1 MVLDPEKGKMFW
13 ADVGESPKIEMSWMD
28 GSRRMPL
35 VTTRL
40 HHPTGL
46 TVDTAMDHA
55 LYWVDTKLNVIE
67 SIKYDQKNRVV
78 VIRGG
83 ESRRWSPGTFRF
95 ALIVLWI
102 PERLHHPVSLDLFE
116 NQLYWLSRETGE
128 LIRQDKFGRGVPV
141 TIAKDL
147 VNPSGVKGRLE

>member
-1 MVLDPEKGKMFW
+1 MSVWFSLGLDTPSSLVLDPEMGKMFW
-13 ADVGESPKIEMSWMD
+13 ADVGEIPKIEMSWMD

-40 HHPTGL
+40 HYPTGL
-46 TVDTAMDHA
+46 TVDTAMDHS

-83 ESRRWSPGTFRF
+83 EC
-95 ALIVLWI
+95 
-102 PERLHHPVSLDLFE
+102 
-116 NQLYWLSRETGE
+116 
-128 LIRQDKFGRGVPV
+128 
-141 TIAKDL
+141 
-147 VNPSGVKGRLE
+147 

>member
-1 MVLDPEKGKMFW
+1 MHIYLALDSPSSMVLDPEKGKMFW
-13 ADVGESPKIEMSWMD
+13 ADDGESPKIEMSWMD

-83 ESRRWSPGTFRF
+83 ELRRIVVAQQIWYWYSVYYNIIFQNTYITPCRWTYSKTNCTGGPGK
-95 ALIVLWI
+95 
-102 PERLHHPVSLDLFE
+102 PES
-116 NQLYWLSRETGE
+116 
-128 LIRQDKFGRGVPV
+128 
-141 TIAKDL
+141 
-147 VNPSGVKGRLE
+147 